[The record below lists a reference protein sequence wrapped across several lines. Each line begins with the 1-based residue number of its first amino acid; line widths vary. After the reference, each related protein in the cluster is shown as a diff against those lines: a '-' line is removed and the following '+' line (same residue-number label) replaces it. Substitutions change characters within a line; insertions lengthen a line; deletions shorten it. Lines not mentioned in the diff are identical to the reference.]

1 MDVMLGGARVG
12 SPSEE
17 PVRSRSWRTAVA
29 EFGTAIDG
37 APAPVE
43 EQITLPLDVG
53 VVGLTGVGKSSLL
66 NALVAPGFEL
76 LPSGGVG
83 PLTGTAVRIGHA
95 AVATLRVKYLGR
107 SWLLNALRKLNSSVG
122 LSNSELGRLSFACT
136 GDQYKARDREWL
148 ARALRYALHPDV
160 AMPPDES
167 RDAIEALHGLHKL
180 LEHGATEHR
189 WTSDAP
195 DGAFFRRVHDHV
207 SGRRAA
213 LCERVEVGWP
223 CPLLETGLGIVD
235 LPGVGTS
242 ADSYASRA
250 AAWMGEAKA
259 VLVVTDR
266 AGVAE
271 SVVTCLRGSGFLQR
285 VAEGR
290 ADLIGVVT
298 KLDQVTDDLRRQDRA
313 QRKWSSYFRSVV
325 DRAEAEL
332 LGQLGEVLRVERGT
346 RGGGAFTRI
355 DETLR
360 VFGVSSREH
369 QRIVERDDADRPRLH
384 LAESTG
390 IPAVRRALTALARLR
405 SSTWTSALFDRIRAA
420 PDSLAHLTELIALV
434 DMEGT

>member
-1 MDVMLGGARVG
+1 MA
-12 SPSEE
+12 
-17 PVRSRSWRTAVA
+17 
-29 EFGTAIDG
+29 FGTAIDG
-37 APAPVE
+37 APAPGE
-43 EQITLPLDVG
+43 EQIALPLDVG
-53 VVGLTGVGKSSLL
+53 VVGLTGAGKSSLL

-83 PLTGTAVRIGHA
+83 PLTGTAVRIAHA
-95 AVATLRVKYLGR
+95 PVATLRVKYLGR
-107 SWLLNALRKLNSSVG
+107 PWVLDALRRLSGASVG
-122 LSNSELGRLSFACT
+122 VSSSELARLSLACT
-136 GDQYKARDREWL
+136 GDQYKARDRAWL
-148 ARALRYALHPDV
+148 ERALRHALYPDV
-160 AMPPDES
+160 ARPPDQR
-167 RDAIEALHGLHKL
+167 RDTSEALHGLHEL
-180 LEHGATEHR
+180 LDHGATELR

-195 DGAFFRRVHDHV
+195 DGVFFRRVHDHV

-213 LCERVEVGWP
+213 LCERVELGWP

-242 ADSYASRA
+242 ADAYSSRA
-250 AAWMGEAKA
+250 EAWMGDAQA
-259 VLVVTDR
+259 ILVVTDR

-271 SVVTCLRGSGFLQR
+271 SVVTCLRRAGFLQR
-285 VAEGR
+285 LAEGR

-325 DRAEAEL
+325 DRAESEL

-346 RGGGAFTRI
+346 RGDGALTGV
-355 DETLR
+355 DGALR
-360 VFGVSSREH
+360 VFGVSSLEH
-369 QRIVERDDADRPRLH
+369 QRIVERDDDDRPRLH

-405 SSTWTSALFDRIRAA
+405 SSPWTSALFDRIRAA
-420 PDSLAHLTELIALV
+420 PESLAHLTELIALV